1 MTATPTLQPTA
12 PYNIGAQSAPPTPAA
27 APTPKPN
34 KETQTP
40 PPSPMEKLFTI
51 ADVMK
56 LLNLLDEAHNNN
68 RELERQGYRNLE
80 NPLTKIICGS
90 LHGRL
95 SPL

>member
-1 MTATPTLQPTA
+1 
-12 PYNIGAQSAPPTPAA
+12 
-27 APTPKPN
+27 
-34 KETQTP
+34 
-40 PPSPMEKLFTI
+40 MEKLFTI

-95 SPL
+95 STL